1 VSARSLRNFVNVD
14 DLIECGRGELFV
26 DALLQALCFCVSVTG
41 AVDPYPQTAQ
51 QAGDIWFTHER
62 LGHGKHLL
70 RLSARDLILDSDRFR
85 VGRMETF
92 AQQFADQTCHG
103 RYKLTDGERASSPK
117 IRPIYAKQFVF
128 RCV

>member
-1 VSARSLRNFVNVD
+1 M
-14 DLIECGRGELFV
+14 
-26 DALLQALCFCVSVTG
+26 DALLQALCFCASVAG
-41 AVDPYPQTAQ
+41 AVEPYPQVSR

-70 RLSARDLILDSDRFR
+70 RLSARDLILDSDYYR
-85 VGRMETF
+85 VGRMEAF
-92 AQQFADQTCHG
+92 AQQFAQQTCHG
-103 RYKLTDGERASSPK
+103 RYKVADAERASWPK

>member
-1 VSARSLRNFVNVD
+1 MN
-14 DLIECGRGELFV
+14 
-26 DALLQALCFCVSVTG
+26 ALLQALCFCVTVASE
-41 AVDPYPQTAQ
+41 PYPQVAQ

-70 RLSARDLILDSDRFR
+70 RLSARDLILDSDHYR
-85 VGRMETF
+85 VGRMEAF
-92 AQQFADQTCHG
+92 AQQFAGQTCQG
-103 RYKLTDGERASSPK
+103 RYKLADGERSSSPK